1 MKCAVPTCEG
11 TLRVSHTFTIES
23 EKFQRAVCSKCG
35 TVHALETQA
44 TVVTARGDGAKA
56 RAARARELAC
66 DDSISPSS

>member
-1 MKCAVPTCEG
+1 MKCAVPTCDG
-11 TLRVSHTFTIES
+11 TLRVSHTFPVES
-23 EKFQRAVCSKCG
+23 MKFQRAVCTKCG

-56 RAARARELAC
+56 LAARAREHAC